1 MSINRKFVRWE
12 YAVIFTRSFRL
23 ISSSLF
29 SVLSFWTLTANP
41 DAYRHPQA
49 LELAKKKGISPEA
62 LFYAFCMA
70 LGISPMDGSTDEGH
84 MKDDIELMNRI
95 RSGENIFA
103 DSSEMAI
110 IGDALGT
117 PNWNT
122 IEEEDE
128 L

>member
-1 MSINRKFVRWE
+1 
-12 YAVIFTRSFRL
+12 
-23 ISSSLF
+23 
-29 SVLSFWTLTANP
+29 
-41 DAYRHPQA
+41 
-49 LELAKKKGISPEA
+49 
-62 LFYAFCMA
+62 
-70 LGISPMDGSTDEGH
+70 MDGSTDEGH

-95 RSGENIFA
+95 RSGENIFV